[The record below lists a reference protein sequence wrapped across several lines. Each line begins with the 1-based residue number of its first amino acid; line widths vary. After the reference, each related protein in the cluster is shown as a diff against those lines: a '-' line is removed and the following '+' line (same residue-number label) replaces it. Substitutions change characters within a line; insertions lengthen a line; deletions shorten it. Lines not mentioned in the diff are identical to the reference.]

1 MFDKIATYSDICNYL
16 EELIKKKYKET
27 GDQRFKNVRQFCIAY
42 LEEEGIEPTED
53 EVRKMTNHMS
63 GMKNENKPIRLKDL
77 PIFTKLLDVSCEDI
91 LSAGKVRSYNENHIT
106 NYKLA
111 ASRNEKLWQSYIN
124 NEAEFLLNP
133 DEYDKTILDYAF
145 EFKNYELLKHL
156 VDNEYIWFVE
166 PNPGERC
173 GMSFHGGTSIK
184 RRPLEKSKTMEDQLT
199 GDDSFRRKMI
209 VLAIEN
215 NDFDMIDEF
224 RAREIPLMYFKLH
237 ETEFNKLS
245 MYYDE
250 DLIEAA
256 SRASEKVLDYFSE
269 EITITPTLE
278 KALFQCMY
286 PFLGEMIEKLIE
298 QKNPYADTLL
308 RRCIEHNK
316 GAYEKVKELKDR
328 KYGEGKN
335 AYSMFR
341 LHFYQGSHVIEAY
354 DMKQND
360 FIVTNLIRID
370 TDFDSELIKELNCY
384 YNKILDMAREEGNY
398 VF

>member
-1 MFDKIATYSDICNYL
+1 MFKLASNFEIGQYIKQ
-16 EELIKKKYKET
+16 LIKENPKFRSNRDFGKA
-27 GDQRFKNVRQFCIAY
+27 C
-42 LEEEGIEPTED
+42 LEEENLPLTESAINTKSGHISEITRGITA
-53 EVRKMTNHMS
+53 
-63 GMKNENKPIRLKDL
+63 IQIKDL
-77 PIFTKLLDVSCEDI
+77 PAFTKLLDVSCEDI

-111 ASRNEKLWQSYIN
+111 ASHDEKLWQSYIN
-124 NEAEFLLNP
+124 KESEFLLNP

-145 EFKNYELLKHL
+145 EFKNYPLLKHL

-166 PNPGERC
+166 QNPGQRC
-173 GMSFHGGTSIK
+173 GMGFYGGTSIK
-184 RRPLEKSKTMEDQLT
+184 RRPLGNSKIMEAQLT
-199 GDDSFRRKMI
+199 ENDSLRRKMI

-215 NDFDMIDEF
+215 NDVDMLDEF
-224 RAREIPLMYFKLH
+224 RAREIPLMYLKLRGA
-237 ETEFNKLS
+237 EVS
-245 MYYDE
+245 VYYDE

-269 EITITPTLE
+269 VITITPTLE
-278 KALFQCMY
+278 KAPFQCMY

-298 QKNPYADTLL
+298 NNDSYADTIL

-360 FIVTNLIRID
+360 FIVTNLIRIN
-370 TDFDSELIKELNCY
+370 TDLDSELIKELNSY
-384 YNKILDMAREEGNY
+384 YDRILDMAREEGNY

>member
-1 MFDKIATYSDICNYL
+1 MFKLASNFEIGQYIKQ
-16 EELIKKKYKET
+16 LIKENPKFRSNRDFGKA
-27 GDQRFKNVRQFCIAY
+27 C
-42 LEEEGIEPTED
+42 LEEENLPLTESAINT
-53 EVRKMTNHMS
+53 KS
-63 GMKNENKPIRLKDL
+63 GHISEITRGVTAIQIKDL

-106 NYKLA
+106 NYILA
-111 ASRNEKLWQSYIN
+111 THDEKLWQSYIN

-145 EFKNYELLKHL
+145 EYKNYELLKYL
-156 VDNEYIWFVE
+156 VDNQYIWFVE
-166 PNPGERC
+166 QNPGERC
-173 GMSFHGGTSIK
+173 GIGFCGGTSIK
-184 RRPLEKSKTMEDQLT
+184 RRPLGDSKTMEAQLT
-199 GDDSFRRKMI
+199 GNDSLRRKMI

-215 NDFDMIDEF
+215 NDVDMLDEF
-224 RAREIPLMYFKLH
+224 RAREIPLMYYKLH

-250 DLIEAA
+250 DLIDAA

-269 EITITPTLE
+269 VITITPTHE
-278 KALFQCMY
+278 KAPFQCMY

-298 QKNPYADTLL
+298 HNNPYADTIL
-308 RRCIEHNK
+308 RRCIAHNK
-316 GAYEKVKELKDR
+316 NTFEQVNELKCR
-328 KYGEGKN
+328 EYGEGKN

-360 FIVTNLIRID
+360 CIATNLIRLD
-370 TDFDSELIKELNCY
+370 TSLDSELIKELNSY
-384 YNKILDMAREEGNY
+384 YDKILDMAREEGNY

>member
-1 MFDKIATYSDICNYL
+1 MFKLASNFEIGQYIKQ
-16 EELIKKKYKET
+16 LIKENPKFRSNRDFGKA
-27 GDQRFKNVRQFCIAY
+27 C
-42 LEEEGIEPTED
+42 LEEENLPLTESAINTKSGHISEITRGITA
-53 EVRKMTNHMS
+53 
-63 GMKNENKPIRLKDL
+63 IQIKDL
-77 PIFTKLLDVSCEDI
+77 PAFTKLLDVSCEDI

-111 ASRNEKLWQSYIN
+111 ASHDEKLWQSYIN
-124 NEAEFLLNP
+124 KESEFLLNP

-145 EFKNYELLKHL
+145 EFKNYPLLKHL

-166 PNPGERC
+166 QNPGQRC
-173 GMSFHGGTSIK
+173 GMGFYGGTSIK
-184 RRPLEKSKTMEDQLT
+184 RRPLGNSKIMEAQLT
-199 GDDSFRRKMI
+199 ENDSLRRKMI

-215 NDFDMIDEF
+215 NDVDMLDEF
-224 RAREIPLMYFKLH
+224 RAREIPLMYLKLRGA
-237 ETEFNKLS
+237 EVS
-245 MYYDE
+245 VYYDE

-269 EITITPTLE
+269 VITITPTLE
-278 KALFQCMY
+278 KAPFQCMY

-298 QKNPYADTLL
+298 NNDSYADTIL

-335 AYSMFR
+335 TYSMFR
-341 LHFYQGSHVIEAY
+341 LCFYQGSHAVEVLEQKDCIA
-354 DMKQND
+354 
-360 FIVTNLIRID
+360 TNLIRID
-370 TDFDSELIKELNCY
+370 TDLDSELIKELNSY
-384 YNKILDMAREEGNY
+384 YDKILDIAREEGDY

>member
-1 MFDKIATYSDICNYL
+1 MFELKSKKEIGDYLRDLIEQKFGTPSEFCRAYIEVSGSQNDETKFTNLKNRISSIVNGKKDIQLY
-16 EELIKKKYKET
+16 
-27 GDQRFKNVRQFCIAY
+27 DFPV
-42 LEEEGIEPTED
+42 
-53 EVRKMTNHMS
+53 
-63 GMKNENKPIRLKDL
+63 
-77 PIFTKLLDVSCEDI
+77 FTKLLDVSCEEI
-91 LSAGKVRSYNENHIT
+91 LSAGETKTATANHLT
-106 NYKLA
+106 NYQI
-111 ASRNEKLWQSYIN
+111 ASSHVKNLWEFCIN
-124 NEAEFLLNP
+124 SEDSIFLNP

-145 EFKNYELLKHL
+145 EFKNYGLLKYL
-156 VDNEYIWFVE
+156 VDKKYIWFVPKE
-166 PNPGERC
+166 PGERC
-173 GMSFHGGTSIK
+173 GVGFCGGTSIK
-184 RRPLEKSKTMEDQLT
+184 RRPLGSSKIMEAQLT
-199 GDDSFRRKMI
+199 ENDSLRRKMI

-215 NDFDMIDEF
+215 NDIDMLDEF

-250 DLIEAA
+250 GLIEAA

-269 EITITPTLE
+269 VITITPTLE
-278 KALFQCMY
+278 KATFQCMY

-298 QKNPYADTLL
+298 HNNPYADTIL
-308 RRCIEHNK
+308 RRCIAHNK
-316 GAYEKVKELKDR
+316 NTFEQVNELKCR
-328 KYGEGKN
+328 EYGEGKN

-370 TDFDSELIKELNCY
+370 TDLNSELIKELNSY
-384 YNKILDMAREEGNY
+384 YDKILDMAREEGNY

>member
-1 MFDKIATYSDICNYL
+1 MFKLASNFEIGQYIKQ
-16 EELIKKKYKET
+16 LIKENPKFRSNRDFGKA
-27 GDQRFKNVRQFCIAY
+27 C
-42 LEEEGIEPTED
+42 LEEENLPLTESAINTKSGHISEITRGITA
-53 EVRKMTNHMS
+53 
-63 GMKNENKPIRLKDL
+63 IQIKDL

-106 NYKLA
+106 NYILA
-111 ASRNEKLWQSYIN
+111 THDEKLWQSYIN

-199 GDDSFRRKMI
+199 GDDSLRRKMI

-215 NDFDMIDEF
+215 NDIDMLYEF
-224 RAREIPLMYFKLH
+224 RAREIPLMYLKLRGA
-237 ETEFNKLS
+237 ELS

-250 DLIEAA
+250 GLIEAA
-256 SRASEKVLDYFSE
+256 SRADKSVLDYFSE
-269 EITITPTLE
+269 VITIKP
-278 KALFQCMY
+278 AHGQSPFQCMY

-298 QKNPYADTLL
+298 QKNPYANTVLK
-308 RRCIEHNK
+308 RCIEHNK

-384 YNKILDMAREEGNY
+384 YNKILDMAREEGDY

>member
-1 MFDKIATYSDICNYL
+1 MFKLASNFEIGQYIKQ
-16 EELIKKKYKET
+16 LIKENPKFRSNRDFGKA
-27 GDQRFKNVRQFCIAY
+27 C
-42 LEEEGIEPTED
+42 LEEENLPLTESAINTKSGHISEITRGITA
-53 EVRKMTNHMS
+53 
-63 GMKNENKPIRLKDL
+63 IQIKDL
-77 PIFTKLLDVSCEDI
+77 PAFTKLLDVSCENI
-91 LSAGKVRSYNENHIT
+91 LSAGTVRSYNENHIT

-145 EFKNYELLKHL
+145 EFKNYPLLKYL

-166 PNPGERC
+166 QNPEERC
-173 GMSFHGGTSIK
+173 GMGFCGGTSIK
-184 RRPLEKSKTMEDQLT
+184 HRPLGNSKIMEAQLT
-199 GDDSFRRKMI
+199 ENDSLRRKMI
-209 VLAIEN
+209 ILAIEN

-269 EITITPTLE
+269 VITITPTLE
-278 KALFQCMY
+278 KAPFQCMY

-298 QKNPYADTLL
+298 HNNPYADTIL
-308 RRCIEHNK
+308 RRCIAHNK
-316 GAYEKVKELKDR
+316 NTFEQVNELKCR
-328 KYGEGKN
+328 EYGEGKN

-370 TDFDSELIKELNCY
+370 TDLDSELIKELNSY
-384 YNKILDMAREEGNY
+384 YDKILDMAREEGNY

>member
-1 MFDKIATYSDICNYL
+1 MFKLASNFEIGQYIKQ
-16 EELIKKKYKET
+16 LIKENPKFRSNRDFGKA
-27 GDQRFKNVRQFCIAY
+27 C
-42 LEEEGIEPTED
+42 LEEENLPLTESAINTKSGHISEITRGITA
-53 EVRKMTNHMS
+53 
-63 GMKNENKPIRLKDL
+63 IQIKDL
-77 PIFTKLLDVSCEDI
+77 PAFTKLLDVSCEDI

-111 ASRNEKLWQSYIN
+111 ASHDEKLWQSYIN
-124 NEAEFLLNP
+124 KESEFLLNP

-145 EFKNYELLKHL
+145 EFKNYPLLKHL

-166 PNPGERC
+166 QNPGQRC
-173 GMSFHGGTSIK
+173 GMGFYGGTSIK
-184 RRPLEKSKTMEDQLT
+184 RRPLGNSKIMEAQLT
-199 GDDSFRRKMI
+199 ENDSLRRKMI

-215 NDFDMIDEF
+215 NDVDMLDEF
-224 RAREIPLMYFKLH
+224 RAREIPLMYLKLRGA
-237 ETEFNKLS
+237 EVS
-245 MYYDE
+245 VYYDE

-269 EITITPTLE
+269 VITITPTLE
-278 KALFQCMY
+278 KAPFQCMY
-286 PFLGEMIEKLIE
+286 PFLGALIEKLIE

-360 FIVTNLIRID
+360 FILTNLIRID
-370 TDFDSELIKELNCY
+370 TDLDSELIKELNSY
-384 YNKILDMAREEGNY
+384 YDRILDMAREEGNY

>member
-1 MFDKIATYSDICNYL
+1 MFDKIAEYSDISNYL
-16 EELIKKKYKET
+16 EKLIKKKYKET
-27 GDQRFKNVRQFCIAY
+27 GDRRFKNVRQFCIAY

-53 EVRKMTNHMS
+53 EVRRMTNHMS
-63 GMKNENKPIRLKDL
+63 GMKNENKPIRLSDL
-77 PIFTKLLDVSCEDI
+77 PVFTRLLDVSCEEI
-91 LSAGKVRSYNENHIT
+91 LSAGKVRSHNENHIT

-111 ASRNEKLWQSYIN
+111 ASDNEKLWQSYIN

-133 DEYDKTILDYAF
+133 DEYDKTIIDYAF
-145 EFKNYELLKHL
+145 EFGNYKLLKYL
-156 VDNEYIWFVE
+156 VDNNYIWFVSQE
-166 PNPGERC
+166 PEKRC
-173 GMSFHGGTSIK
+173 GIGFSGGTSIK
-184 RRPLEKSKTMEDQLT
+184 RRPLGSSKILEAQLT
-199 GDDSFRRKMI
+199 ENDSIRRKMI

-215 NDFDMIDEF
+215 NDLDMLDEF
-224 RAREIPLMYFKLH
+224 RAREIPLMYYKLH

-250 DLIEAA
+250 CLIEAA
-256 SRASEKVLDYFSE
+256 SRASEKVLDFFSE
-269 EITITPTLE
+269 VITITPTLE
-278 KALFQCMY
+278 KAPFQCLY

-298 QKNPYADTLL
+298 HNNPYADTIVS
-308 RRCIEHNK
+308 RCIEHNRNT
-316 GAYEKVKELKDR
+316 YEIIKEYKDR

-335 AYSMFR
+335 TYSMFR

-370 TDFDSELIKELNCY
+370 TDLDYELIKDLNSY
-384 YNKILDMAREEGNY
+384 YDTILDIAREEGNY

>member
-1 MFDKIATYSDICNYL
+1 MFELKSNQEIGSYFAKLMDEKYKNTSDFCRAYM
-16 EELIKKKYKET
+16 EELGENVNDKVLLQKK
-27 GDQRFKNVRQFCIAY
+27 RN
-42 LEEEGIEPTED
+42 
-53 EVRKMTNHMS
+53 KMTA
-63 GMKNENKPIRLKDL
+63 IRNGNQSIVLTDL
-77 PIFTKLLDVSCEDI
+77 PYFTKLLDVSCEEI
-91 LSAGKVRSYNENHIT
+91 LSAGEVRSYNENHMT

-111 ASRNEKLWQSYIN
+111 SSHNEKLWQSYVN
-124 NEAEFLLNP
+124 SEAEFLLNP

-145 EFKNYELLKHL
+145 EFKNYGLLKYL
-156 VDNEYIWFVE
+156 VDNKYVWFVE
-166 PNPGERC
+166 QNPGERC
-173 GMSFHGGTSIK
+173 GMSFCGGTSIK
-184 RRPLEKSKTMEDQLT
+184 RRPLGNSKTVEAQLT
-199 GDDSFRRKMI
+199 GNDSLRRKMI

-215 NDFDMIDEF
+215 NDVDMLDEF
-224 RAREIPLMYFKLH
+224 RAREIPLMYYKLH

-256 SRASEKVLDYFSE
+256 SRASEKVLDYFSGV
-269 EITITPTLE
+269 ITITPTHGQ
-278 KALFQCMY
+278 APFQCMY
-286 PFLGEMIEKLIE
+286 PFLGKIIEKLIE

-341 LHFYQGSHVIEAY
+341 LHSYQGSHVIEAFEQK
-354 DMKQND
+354 DR
-360 FIVTNLIRID
+360 IATNLIRID
-370 TDFDSELIKELNCY
+370 TDLDSELIKELNGY
-384 YNKILDMAREEGNY
+384 YDKILDMAREEGDY

>member
-1 MFDKIATYSDICNYL
+1 MFKLASNTEIGKYIKQ
-16 EELIKKKYKET
+16 LIKENPKFRSNRDFGKA
-27 GDQRFKNVRQFCIAY
+27 C
-42 LEEEGIEPTED
+42 LEEENLPLTESAINT
-53 EVRKMTNHMS
+53 KS
-63 GMKNENKPIRLKDL
+63 GHISEITRGVTAVQTKDL
-77 PIFTKLLDVSCEDI
+77 PAFTKLLDVSCEDI

-124 NEAEFLLNP
+124 KEAEFLLNP

-145 EFKNYELLKHL
+145 EFKNYPLLKYL
-156 VDNEYIWFVE
+156 VENEYIWFVE
-166 PNPGERC
+166 KNPGEQC
-173 GMSFHGGTSIK
+173 GMSFYGGTSIK
-184 RRPLEKSKTMEDQLT
+184 RRPLGNSKIMEAQLT
-199 GDDSFRRKMI
+199 ENDSLRRKMI

-215 NDFDMIDEF
+215 NDVDMIDEF
-224 RAREIPLMYFKLH
+224 RAREIPLMYYKLH

-250 DLIEAA
+250 GLIEAA

-269 EITITPTLE
+269 VITITPTLG
-278 KALFQCMY
+278 KAPFQCMY
-286 PFLGEMIEKLIE
+286 PFLGALIEKLIE
-298 QKNPYADTLL
+298 QKIPYADTLL
-308 RRCIEHNK
+308 RRCIVHNK
-316 GAYEKVKELKDR
+316 GAYEKIKELKDR

-370 TDFDSELIKELNCY
+370 TDLDSELIKELNSY
-384 YNKILDMAREEGNY
+384 YDKILDMAREEGNY

>member
-1 MFDKIATYSDICNYL
+1 MFKLASNFEIGQYIKQ
-16 EELIKKKYKET
+16 LIKENPKFRSNRDFGKA
-27 GDQRFKNVRQFCIAY
+27 C
-42 LEEEGIEPTED
+42 LEEEDLPLSESAINT
-53 EVRKMTNHMS
+53 KS
-63 GMKNENKPIRLKDL
+63 GHISEITRGLTTVQIKDL
-77 PIFTKLLDVSCEDI
+77 PVFTKLLDVSCEDI

-111 ASRNEKLWQSYIN
+111 ASHDEKLWQSYIN

-145 EFKNYELLKHL
+145 EFKNYPLLKYL

-166 PNPGERC
+166 QNPGERC
-173 GMSFHGGTSIK
+173 GMDFYGGTSIE
-184 RRPLEKSKTMEDQLT
+184 RRPLGNSKTMEAQLT
-199 GDDSFRRKMI
+199 GNDSLRRKMI

-215 NDFDMIDEF
+215 NDVDMLDEF
-224 RAREIPLMYFKLH
+224 RAREIPLMYYKLRGA
-237 ETEFNKLS
+237 ELS
-245 MYYDE
+245 VYYDE

-256 SRASEKVLDYFSE
+256 SRASDKVLDYFSE
-269 EITITPTLE
+269 VITITSTHGQAPY
-278 KALFQCMY
+278 QYMY

-298 QKNPYADTLL
+298 QKNPYADTIL
-308 RRCIEHNK
+308 RRCIAHNK
-316 GAYEKVKELKDR
+316 NTFEQVNELKCR
-328 KYGEGKN
+328 EYGEGKN

-341 LHFYQGSHVIEAY
+341 LHFYQDNHVIEAY

-370 TDFDSELIKELNCY
+370 TDLDSDLIKEQNSY
-384 YNKILDMAREEGNY
+384 YDKILDMAREEGNY

>member
-1 MFDKIATYSDICNYL
+1 MFKLASNFEIGQYIKQ
-16 EELIKKKYKET
+16 LIKDNPKFRSNRDFGKA
-27 GDQRFKNVRQFCIAY
+27 C
-42 LEEEGIEPTED
+42 LEEENLPLTESAINTKSGHVSEITRGITA
-53 EVRKMTNHMS
+53 
-63 GMKNENKPIRLKDL
+63 IQIKDL
-77 PIFTKLLDVSCEDI
+77 PAFTKLLDVSCEDI

-145 EFKNYELLKHL
+145 EFKNYEFLKYL
-156 VDNEYIWFVE
+156 VDNKYIWFVE
-166 PNPGERC
+166 QNPGERC
-173 GMSFHGGTSIK
+173 GMSFYGGTSIK
-184 RRPLEKSKTMEDQLT
+184 RRPLGNSKIMEAQLT
-199 GDDSFRRKMI
+199 ENDSIRRKMI

-215 NDFDMIDEF
+215 NDVDMLDEF
-224 RAREIPLMYFKLH
+224 RAREIPLKYYKLH

-250 DLIEAA
+250 DLIDAA

-269 EITITPTLE
+269 VLTITPTLE
-278 KALFQCMY
+278 KAPFQCMY

-298 QKNPYADTLL
+298 HNNPYADTIL
-308 RRCIEHNK
+308 RRCIAHNK
-316 GAYEKVKELKDR
+316 NTFEQVNDLKCR
-328 KYGEGKN
+328 EYGEGKN

-370 TDFDSELIKELNCY
+370 TDLDSELIKELNSY
-384 YNKILDMAREEGNY
+384 YDKILDMAREEGNY